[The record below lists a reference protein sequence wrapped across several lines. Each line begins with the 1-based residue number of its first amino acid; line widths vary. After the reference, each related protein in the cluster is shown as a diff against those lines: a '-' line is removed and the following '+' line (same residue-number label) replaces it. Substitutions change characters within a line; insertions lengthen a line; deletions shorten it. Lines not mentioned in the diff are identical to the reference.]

1 MKHNS
6 KYTLRLTNYA
16 RLISLVLTIMLTGNL
31 FAQKT
36 ETESKKETQEQFTG
50 GPFVNYETPPEFPG
64 GTKALMEYIKNE
76 KRYPQEAIEKGIE
89 GRVMTT
95 YTIEVDGSLTEIEII
110 KGVDPL
116 LDQEALR
123 IIKTMP
129 KWKPGMQ
136 KNQAVRVRFRLPIVF
151 DLNEYQEESAN
162 DDEVYTEVD
171 EQPEFQGGVDKLMSF
186 LARNIKYPKE
196 AMRKGIQGRVITNF
210 IVNKDGTISNIVVKE
225 GVNKQLDAEAI
236 RVLSK
241 MPKWKPGKN
250 NGEIVRVNFTLPVT
264 FRVGNSSMR

>member
-1 MKHNS
+1 
-6 KYTLRLTNYA
+6 
-16 RLISLVLTIMLTGNL
+16 
-31 FAQKT
+31 
-36 ETESKKETQEQFTG
+36 
-50 GPFVNYETPPEFPG
+50 
-64 GTKALMEYIKNE
+64 
-76 KRYPQEAIEKGIE
+76 
-89 GRVMTT
+89 MTT
-95 YTIEVDGSLTEIEII
+95 YTVEADGSLTEIEII

-151 DLNEYQEESAN
+151 NLNEHQKESANDDSIANN

-264 FRVGNSSMR
+264 FRVESSSMR